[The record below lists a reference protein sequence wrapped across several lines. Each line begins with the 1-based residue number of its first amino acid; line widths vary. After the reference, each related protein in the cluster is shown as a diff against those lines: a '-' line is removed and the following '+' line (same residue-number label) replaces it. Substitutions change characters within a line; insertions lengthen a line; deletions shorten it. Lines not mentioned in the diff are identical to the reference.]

1 MDIMT
6 VEKIG
11 DEITN
16 VVFSGRLDSIGAASV
31 SRHFNAEVSDKR
43 AVIVDLSDVDYVAS
57 LAIRFLVTGAKA
69 VKGNGGKLI
78 LLSPDEYVYSVL
90 KTAGIDLMMP
100 ILFDRSEAIAAVRP
114 DEKEPSTR

>member
-6 VEKIG
+6 VETIG
-11 DEITN
+11 DGITN

-31 SRHFNAEVSDKR
+31 SRRFNVEVGDKQ

-69 VKGNGGKLI
+69 VKVNGGKLI
-78 LLSPDEYVYSVL
+78 LLSPGEYVYSVL
-90 KTAGIDLMMP
+90 KTAGIDLIIP
-100 ILFDRSEAIAAVRP
+100 ILFDRSEAIAAVR
-114 DEKEPSTR
+114 T